1 MKLSRTLVKVFA
13 CFRRDLAIAR
23 SYRGAFLYELLEA
36 LFGVATYYYL
46 SRFVQ
51 SEELSRVLPSGVD
64 YFAFALVGVA
74 FYDYLTV
81 SFDVFEDNLQEA
93 RQNGTLEALLVTET
107 SLATQLAGSCVY
119 PFALLALR
127 TVVYLAWGIFL
138 FGFPVTEANWAG
150 AVTVL
155 LVSIASFTALGVL
168 SAAHLLLFK
177 RGSPVRWVF
186 LGIAGLV
193 SGMIYPVSVLPD
205 WLQTLARFIPV
216 TWSLEAM
223 RGALLD
229 GASFS
234 DLWLAIRVLLLF
246 AVVLLPLSFAVFSW
260 ALRRTKITGTLTH
273 F

>member
-1 MKLSRTLVKVFA
+1 MNTLRALRKVLA
-13 CFRRDLAIAR
+13 CFERDLAIAR
-23 SYRGAFLYELLEA
+23 SYRGAFVYELMEA

-51 SEELSRVLPSGVD
+51 SEALARVLPAGGD

-81 SFDVFEDNLQEA
+81 SFDVFEESLQQA

-107 SLATQLAGSCVY
+107 SLATQLAGSCMY
-119 PFALLALR
+119 PFALLAMR
-127 TVVYLAWGIFL
+127 TVVYLAWGVLL
-138 FGFPVTEANWAG
+138 FGFPVAEANWAG
-150 AVTVL
+150 VL
-155 LVSIASFTALGVL
+155 LVLAVSVASFAALGVL

-177 RGSPVRWVF
+177 RGTPVRWVF
-186 LGIAGLV
+186 LGVAGLV

-205 WLQTLARFIPV
+205 WLQTVARFIPV

-223 RGALLD
+223 RGALLE
-229 GASFS
+229 GTPLAG
-234 DLWLAIRVLLLF
+234 LWPAIQALLLF
-246 AVVLLPLSFAVFSW
+246 AAVLLPLSLGAFTW

>member
-1 MKLSRTLVKVFA
+1 MNPVRTLRKVLA

-51 SEELSRVLPSGVD
+51 SEELSRVLPGGVD

-74 FYDYLTV
+74 FYDYMTV
-81 SFDVFEDNLQEA
+81 SFDLFEDNLQQA

-107 SLATQLAGSCVY
+107 GLATQLAGACMY
-119 PFALLALR
+119 PFLLLAMR
-127 TVVYLAWGIFL
+127 TVVYLGWGVLL
-138 FGFPVTEANWAG
+138 FGFPVGEANWSA
-150 AVTVL
+150 ALLVL
-155 LVSIASFTALGVL
+155 LVSIASFAALGVL

-177 RGSPVRWVF
+177 KGTPVRWAF
-186 LGIAGLV
+186 LGVAGLV

-205 WLQTLARFIPV
+205 WLQLVARFLPV
-216 TWSLEAM
+216 TWALEAM
-223 RGALLD
+223 RGALLE
-229 GASFS
+229 GASFAA
-234 DLWLAIRVLLLF
+234 LWPAVQMLLLF
-246 AVVLLPLSFAVFSW
+246 AAVLLPVALGAFSW
-260 ALRRTKITGTLTH
+260 ALRRTRITGTLTH

>member
-1 MKLSRTLVKVFA
+1 MRPLRTLRKVLA

-23 SYRGAFLYELLEA
+23 SYRGAFVYEIMET

-51 SEELSRVLPSGVD
+51 SDELSRVLPAGGD

-74 FYDYLTV
+74 FYDYMTV
-81 SFDVFEDNLQEA
+81 SFDLFEDSLQQA

-107 SLATQLAGSCVY
+107 SLATQLAGACMY

-127 TVVYLAWGIFL
+127 TVVYIGWGVLL
-138 FGFPVTEANWAG
+138 FGFPVAEANWSG
-150 AVTVL
+150 ALLVL
-155 LVSIASFTALGVL
+155 VVSIASFAALGVF

-177 RGSPVRWVF
+177 RGSPVRWLF
-186 LGIAGLV
+186 LGVAGLV

-205 WLQTLARFIPV
+205 WLQIVARFIPV

-223 RGALLD
+223 RGALLE
-229 GASFS
+229 GAPFAA
-234 DLWLAIRVLLLF
+234 LWPAIQILLLF
-246 AVVLLPLSFAVFSW
+246 AVVLLPLALGAFSW
-260 ALRRTKITGTLTH
+260 ALRRTRITGTLTH